1 MGGNGLPSVLF
12 QCFSAAWVAMR
23 CEEVNL
29 QIIGGRII
37 PLILRQNIGTKIS
50 SRPGSNG
57 IPFFGSCVPLRSLI
71 LQESET
77 WMARDLCSVATG
89 MEWKRHQTDMQQ
101 MITSSRWTVPKVHC
115 LERVKALE
123 GNLNYRKIPQ
133 KHLPLGHCQSSK
145 DKLVRRVSPTLRK

>member
-115 LERVKALE
+115 ENSSVDTRCHRNRRDAPMSY
-123 GNLNYRKIPQ
+123 LNI
-133 KHLPLGHCQSSK
+133 
-145 DKLVRRVSPTLRK
+145 